1 MGDHQTGYSKL
12 THSSIPRVRTG
23 ASGYRAQLTSS
34 FQSLTPSPSETRAL
48 IHAQPPA
55 EIVQYPS
62 SPRSEISGTRNG
74 LGLTVI
80 AQTVAARLKHGIFV
94 FRV

>member
-1 MGDHQTGYSKL
+1 MRRVLRQRRSSTGQLL
-12 THSSIPRVRTG
+12 TRGVVDRW
-23 ASGYRAQLTSS
+23 LT
-34 FQSLTPSPSETRAL
+34 
-48 IHAQPPA
+48 
-55 EIVQYPS
+55 
-62 SPRSEISGTRNG
+62 GTRNG

>member
-12 THSSIPRVRTG
+12 AHSSIPRVRTG

-62 SPRSEISGTRNG
+62 SPRSEISGTPSVG
-74 LGLTVI
+74 WGI
-80 AQTVAARLKHGIFV
+80 A
-94 FRV
+94 